1 MKIVTHHINHV
12 KVAEIIADSI
22 ILNSTEDGLE
32 LLGNL
37 YYQGYDKI
45 IVYEQHITPDFF
57 NLKTR
62 IAGEILQKFVQY
74 QMPLAIVG
82 DFSKYRSKSL
92 NDFFYECNK
101 GKQINFVPDLNSALS
116 SLRP

>member
-12 KVAEIIADSI
+12 KVAEIIADST

-45 IVYEQHITPDFF
+45 IIYEQHITPDFF

-92 NDFFYECNK
+92 YDFIYECNK

-116 SLRP
+116 PLRP

>member
-32 LLGNL
+32 LLGDL

-57 NLKTR
+57 NLKTK
-62 IAGEILQKFVQY
+62 IAGEILQKFVQ
-74 QMPLAIVG
+74 
-82 DFSKYRSKSL
+82 
-92 NDFFYECNK
+92 
-101 GKQINFVPDLNSALS
+101 
-116 SLRP
+116 

>member
-12 KVAEIIADSI
+12 KVAEIIADST

-45 IVYEQHITPDFF
+45 IVYEQHITPDF
-57 NLKTR
+57 LT
-62 IAGEILQKFVQY
+62 
-74 QMPLAIVG
+74 
-82 DFSKYRSKSL
+82 
-92 NDFFYECNK
+92 
-101 GKQINFVPDLNSALS
+101 
-116 SLRP
+116 